1 MLCIVFILE
10 TLPYCCS
17 SFLVESDIV
26 LRWKDNPKGAV
37 VCVMFIVFSLL
48 FYRIFKKIS
57 EIKVVN
63 LEKELLYE
71 YVYVV
76 KTLAKCVDMLRNE
89 ISRGSLKSKIEK
101 GQIL

>member
-1 MLCIVFILE
+1 M
-10 TLPYCCS
+10 
-17 SFLVESDIV
+17 

-76 KTLAKCVDMLRNE
+76 KTLAECVDMLQNE

>member
-10 TLPYCCS
+10 TLP

-37 VCVMFIVFSLL
+37 VCVMFIFFSL

-76 KTLAKCVDMLRNE
+76 KTLAECVDMLQNE